1 MILFA
6 TIFGLVSAAKVYS
19 AQRQSKISKYLP
31 SGVAFAIGFLNTP
44 SFTLARLMGGA
55 IEVTWRTRQKSK
67 GRDIGIA
74 LVVTASGFVLGEGV
88 ISVVTLILRSCG
100 VGVSS
105 CWGCGHGLC
114 SGCPGG

>member
-6 TIFGLVSAAKVYS
+6 AVFGFVSAAKAYS
-19 AQRQSKISKYLP
+19 ARGQSKIMKFIP
-31 SGVAFAIGFLNTP
+31 SGIAFAIGSLNTP
-44 SFTLARLMGGA
+44 SFTLARLVGGA
-55 IEVTWRTRQKSK
+55 IEMAWRTRHKSERR
-67 GRDIGIA
+67 GSDIT
-74 LVVTASGFVLGEGV
+74 LVVIASGFVLGEGI

-100 VGVSS
+100 IGVSS